1 MEADILVRR
10 WIADV
15 IGRRSDLVAIAMR
28 QRAKFE
34 GWLKFELAAYAQ
46 LKGAAEVTV
55 EAATDDSSG
64 SRRDLTFYYRGEKC
78 NVELKTCNTN
88 WRMTGVLDRPRPITK
103 NVAGI
108 IEDARKLQKCV
119 GHGVVAACI
128 FPVERGD
135 RRWKEY
141 LKRIGE
147 EAGVHLSEKGHTT
160 RVPLDIDDHC
170 SADVVVVSFLTAKAG
185 LA

>member
-1 MEADILVRR
+1 MEADILVRT

-15 IGRRSDLVAIAMR
+15 IERRSDLVAIAMR

-64 SRRDLTFYYRGEKC
+64 SRHDLTFYYGAERC

-88 WRMTGVLDRPRPITK
+88 WRMKGVLVKTRPITK
-103 NVAGI
+103 NVAGTI
-108 IEDARKLQKCV
+108 KDAGKLQNCV
-119 GHGVVAACI
+119 GHGVVAVC
-128 FPVERGD
+128 
-135 RRWKEY
+135 
-141 LKRIGE
+141 
-147 EAGVHLSEKGHTT
+147 
-160 RVPLDIDDHC
+160 
-170 SADVVVVSFLTAKAG
+170 
-185 LA
+185 